1 VSAAPDP
8 EPCNVADYERLAA
21 ERIEPGALGY
31 FAGGAGDERTLRE
44 NVDAYARWR
53 LRPRMLVDV
62 GEVSTATTVLGTPVS
77 SPIGIAPVAF
87 QRLAHPDGEPAMA
100 RAAAATGSLMCLSTI
115 ATAAPREVC
124 DAAPGGVRWFQLY
137 LFRDR
142 GVTMALAEEAIDCGY
157 SAIALTVDA
166 PRAGRRE
173 RDIRSA
179 FVIPPEVRVPSLD
192 AATGGTAPM
201 SVHEV
206 FAQVDPTLT
215 WKDLERLCSEVDV
228 PVLVK
233 GVLTAEDAR
242 LAVEHGAGGVI
253 VSNHGGRQLDGVP
266 ASLDAL
272 PEVVEEVDGRVEV
285 LVDGGIR
292 RGTDALVALA
302 LGARAVLVGRPA
314 LWGLAVGGEEGARR
328 VLELLNGELELA
340 LCLSGCQSPAAV
352 TRAHV
357 SRHAPA

>member
-1 VSAAPDP
+1 MASPP

-21 ERIEPGALGY
+21 EVLEPGPLGY
-31 FAGGAGDERTLRE
+31 FAGGAGDERTLRD
-44 NVDAYARWR
+44 NVAAFERWR

-62 GEVSTATTVLGTPVS
+62 GEVTTATTLLGTPIS
-77 SPIGIAPVAF
+77 MPIGIAPTAF
-87 QRLAHPDGEPAMA
+87 QRLAHPDGEPGMA
-100 RAAAATGSLMCLSTI
+100 RAAAAEGALMCLSTI

-124 DAAPGGVRWFQLY
+124 DAAPPGPRWFQLY

-142 GVTMALAEEAIDCGY
+142 GVTRALADEAIECGF

-173 RDIRSA
+173 RDLRTG
-179 FVIPPEVRVPSLD
+179 FVIPPEVSVPSLD
-192 AATGGTAPM
+192 AATGGHAPL
-201 SVHEV
+201 SVHDV
-206 FAQVDPTLT
+206 FALVDPTLT
-215 WKDLERLCSEVDV
+215 WADLEKLAGEVDV

-242 LAVEHGAGGVI
+242 LAVEHGAGGII

-266 ASLDAL
+266 PSLEAL
-272 PEVVEEVDGRVEV
+272 PEVVEEVGGRVEV
-285 LVDGGIR
+285 LMDGGVR

-314 LWGLAVGGEEGARR
+314 LWGLAAGGEEGARR
-328 VLELLNGELELA
+328 VLELLRSELELA
-340 LCLSGCQSPAAV
+340 LCLCGCPSPEAV
-352 TRAHV
+352 GRAHV
-357 SRHAPA
+357 RERSRA

>member
-1 VSAAPDP
+1 MSPESQT

-21 ERIEPGALGY
+21 EAIEPGALGY
-31 FAGGAGDERTLRE
+31 FAGGAGDERTLRD
-44 NVDAYARWR
+44 NVAAYAKWR
-53 LRPRMLVDV
+53 IRPRMLVDV
-62 GEVSTATTVLGTPVS
+62 GDVTTATSVLGTPVS

-87 QRLAHPDGEPAMA
+87 QRLAHPDGEPGMA
-100 RAAAATGSLMCLSTI
+100 RAAAATGTLMCLSTI
-115 ATAAPREVC
+115 ATASPDEVC
-124 DAAPGGVRWFQLY
+124 NAAPPGPRWFQLY

-142 GVTMALAEEAIDCGY
+142 GITMSLAEQAIECGF

-173 RDIRSA
+173 RDLRTA
-179 FVIPPEVRVPSLD
+179 FTIPPEVRVPSLD
-192 AATGGTAPM
+192 AATGGHEPI
-201 SVHEV
+201 SVHDV

-215 WKDLERLCSEVDV
+215 WADLERLAGEVDV

-266 ASLDAL
+266 ASLEVL

-285 LVDGGIR
+285 LVDGGVR
-292 RGTDALVALA
+292 RGADALIALA

-314 LWGLAVGGEEGARR
+314 LWGLAVGGEAGARH
-328 VLELLNGELELA
+328 VLELLQAEFELA
-340 LCLSGCQSPAAV
+340 LCLSGCPSPDAI

-357 SRHAPA
+357 HAA

>member
-1 VSAAPDP
+1 MASEP
-8 EPCNVADYERLAA
+8 EACNVADYERLAA

-31 FAGGAGDERTLRE
+31 FSGGAGDERTLRD
-44 NVDAYARWR
+44 NVGAYARWR

-62 GEVSTATTVLGTPVS
+62 GEVSTATTVLGEEVS

-100 RAAAATGSLMCLSTI
+100 RAAASTGSLMCLSTI
-115 ATAAPREVC
+115 ATATPREVC
-124 DAAPGGVRWFQLY
+124 DAAPGGTRWFQLY

-173 RDIRSA
+173 RDIRNA

-253 VSNHGGRQLDGVP
+253 VSNHGGRQLDGVQ

-292 RGTDALVALA
+292 RGTDALIALA

-314 LWGLAVGGEEGARR
+314 LWGLAVDGEDGARR
-328 VLELLNGELELA
+328 VLGLLRDEFELA
-340 LCLSGCQSPAAV
+340 LCLSGCASPASV
-352 TRAHV
+352 SRAHI
-357 SRHAPA
+357 SKQSQA

>member
-1 VSAAPDP
+1 MDAHADAV
-8 EPCNVADYERLAA
+8 NVADFERLAA
-21 ERIEPGALGY
+21 DRIEPGALGY
-31 FAGGAGDERTLRE
+31 FAGGAGDERTLRD
-44 NVDAYARWR
+44 NVAAYARWR

-62 GEVSTATTVLGTPVS
+62 GDVTTATTVLGSEVS

-100 RAAAATGSLMCLSTI
+100 RAAASTGSLMCLSTI

-124 DAAPGGVRWFQLY
+124 DAAPGAARWFQLY

-157 SAIALTVDA
+157 AAIALTVDA

-173 RDIRSA
+173 RDIRNEC
-179 FVIPPEVRVPSLD
+179 VIPPEVRVPSLD

-206 FAQVDPTLT
+206 FAPVDPTLT
-215 WKDLERLCSEVDV
+215 WKDLERLCSEVEV
-228 PVLVK
+228 PILVK
-233 GVLTAEDAR
+233 GILTAEDAR
-242 LAVEHGAGGVI
+242 LAVEHGASGLI

-272 PEVVEEVDGRVEV
+272 PEVVEEVGGEAEV

-314 LWGLAVGGEEGARR
+314 LWGLAAGGEEGARR
-328 VLELLNGELELA
+328 VLEILRGELELA
-340 LCLSGCQSPAAV
+340 LCLCGCPSPAAV
-352 TRAHV
+352 ERAHV
-357 SRHAPA
+357 HAA

>member
-1 VSAAPDP
+1 VSAADP
-8 EPCNVADYERLAA
+8 EPCNVADFERLAA
-21 ERIEPGALGY
+21 DRIEPGALGY
-31 FAGGAGDERTLRE
+31 FAGGAGDERTLRD
-44 NVDAYARWR
+44 NVAAYTRWR

-62 GEVSTATTVLGTPVS
+62 GDVTTETTILGTPVS
-77 SPIGIAPVAF
+77 SPIGVAPVAF

-124 DAAPGGVRWFQLY
+124 DAAPDGQRWFQLY
-137 LFRDR
+137 LFKDR
-142 GVTMALAEEAIDCGY
+142 AVTMALAEEAIDCGY

-173 RDIRSA
+173 RDIRNA
-179 FVIPPEVRVPSLD
+179 FTIPPEVRVPSLD

-201 SVHEV
+201 SIHEV

-215 WKDLERLCSEVDV
+215 WKDLDRLCSEVDV

-272 PEVVEEVDGRVEV
+272 PDVVEEVDGRVEV

-314 LWGLAVGGEEGARR
+314 LWGLAVGGEDGARR
-328 VLELLNGELELA
+328 VLELLRDELELA
-340 LCLSGCQSPAAV
+340 LCLSGCSSPGDL

-357 SRHAPA
+357 TSA

>member
-1 VSAAPDP
+1 M
-8 EPCNVADYERLAA
+8 R
-21 ERIEPGALGY
+21 
-31 FAGGAGDERTLRE
+31 AGDCGRGCSI
-44 NVDAYARWR
+44 
-53 LRPRMLVDV
+53 DV
-62 GEVSTATTVLGTPVS
+62 GDVTTATTILGTPVS

-100 RAAAATGSLMCLSTI
+100 RAAASAGALMCLSTI

-124 DAAPGGVRWFQLY
+124 DAAPDGQRWFQLY

-142 GVTMALAEEAIDCGY
+142 AVTMALAEEAIDCGY

-173 RDIRSA
+173 RDLRTGFA
-179 FVIPPEVRVPSLD
+179 IPPEVRVPSLD
-192 AATGGTAPM
+192 AATGGHEPM
-201 SVHEV
+201 SIHEV

-215 WKDLERLCSEVDV
+215 WADLETLVSELDV

-233 GVLTAEDAR
+233 GILTAEDAR

-314 LWGLAVGGEEGARR
+314 LWGLAVGGEDGAAR
-328 VLELLNGELELA
+328 VLELLRAELELA
-340 LCLSGCQSPAAV
+340 LCLAGAPSPEAV

-357 SRHAPA
+357 QRA

>member
-1 VSAAPDP
+1 VSAAP
-8 EPCNVADYERLAA
+8 EPCNIADYERLAA
-21 ERIEPGALGY
+21 ERIEAGALGY
-31 FAGGAGDERTLRE
+31 FAGGAGDERTLRD
-44 NVDAYARWR
+44 NTAAYARWR

-77 SPIGIAPVAF
+77 SPIGVAPVAF

-115 ATAAPREVC
+115 ATAAPREVR
-124 DAAPGGVRWFQLY
+124 DAAPDGPRWFQLY

-157 SAIALTVDA
+157 SAIALTIDA

-253 VSNHGGRQLDGVP
+253 VSNHGGRQLDGVA

-292 RGTDALVALA
+292 RGTDAMVALA
-302 LGARAVLVGRPA
+302 LGARAVFVGRPA
-314 LWGLAVGGEEGARR
+314 LWGLAAGGEAGARR
-328 VLELLNGELELA
+328 VLELLRDELELA
-340 LCLSGCQSPAAV
+340 LCLSGCPSPAQV

-357 SRHAPA
+357 SRQSPA